1 MALSLAEVNAVSTRH
16 FDKGTVTE
24 QVYDSTVILDRIRS
38 SGQIVTRGGTSIQF
52 PIRYQKLGDADMVD
66 PDAAR
71 VTSVKDTRTGGELD
85 WKFAKVDT
93 AITWEERTYN
103 QGEKAIINLLADK
116 YKEAGQDLAEL
127 ISTQFHQAYTSKGSL
142 DMDGFLTAVAASS
155 SSYAGIDQDDVSE
168 WNAGVYDTSTA
179 TIAMY
184 GTGSIDAGMRAC
196 NFRTWPDLMV
206 TTWANASIYA
216 SKLQPGERRKPE
228 GGRAGASDLYFR
240 GVPILADPQANTNI
254 WMIMNTEFMY
264 LYIQGDDNFATGPWT
279 EDPDRIKA
287 LRTLQTVV
295 GNFVFKRR
303 KSFGAYTAWAS

>member
-1 MALSLAEVNAVSTRH
+1 MALSLAEVNAVNTRH
-16 FDKGTVTE
+16 FDKGMPVE
-24 QVYDSTVILDRIRS
+24 QVYDSVVVLDRIRQS
-38 SGQIVTRGGTSIQF
+38 NQIIVKGGTSIQF

-71 VTSVKDTRTGGELD
+71 VTAVKDTRTGGELD

-127 ISTQFHQAYTSKGSL
+127 ISTQFHQAATSVGSY
-142 DMDGFLTAVAASS
+142 DMQGFFSCVAASS
-155 SSYAGIDQDDVSE
+155 STYAGIDQDDVSE

-184 GTGSIDAGMRAC
+184 GSGSIDAGLRAC
-196 NFRTWPDLMV
+196 NFRSWPDLMI

-240 GVPILADPQANTNI
+240 GTPILADPQTNTNT
-254 WMIMNTEFMY
+254 WMFLNTEFMY
-264 LYIQGDDNFATGPWT
+264 LYVQGMDNFATGPWT

-287 LRTLQTVV
+287 LRTLRTVV

-303 KSFGAYTAWAS
+303 KSFGAATAWAS